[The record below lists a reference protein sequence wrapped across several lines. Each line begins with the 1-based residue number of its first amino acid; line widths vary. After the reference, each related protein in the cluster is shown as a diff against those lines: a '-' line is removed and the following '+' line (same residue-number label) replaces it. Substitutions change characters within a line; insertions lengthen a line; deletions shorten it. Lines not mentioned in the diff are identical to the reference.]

1 MKDDKSRR
9 KRGLDIL
16 MLTNADKIDYN
27 IKSKPLSKEE
37 SHRLSQEIAE
47 YKKRKSAKRE
57 KVLPR
62 KKVL

>member
-1 MKDDKSRR
+1 MKDDKSC
-9 KRGLDIL
+9 KKCGFDIL
-16 MLTNADKIDYN
+16 MIKNADKIDYD

-37 SHRLSQEIAE
+37 SHRLSQEITE
-47 YKKRKSAKRE
+47 YKKRKSAKRK